1 MAKSKS
7 ISISDDIFEMLIS
20 QLQTTIKVSKFV
32 EQSIIEK
39 LERDTKREKILYSD
53 NFKPL

>member
-7 ISISDDIFEMLIS
+7 ISISNDIYEMLIS
-20 QLQTTIKVSKFV
+20 QLSTNIKVLKFV

-39 LERDTKREKILYSD
+39 LERDAKREKVLYSD